1 MLIISK
7 LQLTS
12 LTKHTVLLGTAKR
25 PVVLSVLWKSKSIKV
40 ICKSPKDSETINA
53 CLVCDKARHLANQMS
68 DLLFGKGGR
77 RIPVVIFTNSL
88 RTLESI
94 ASLKQ
99 VDRNLMRQHV
109 YALQQ
114 HMEHGEVQTFNWVQ
128 DEAMIADVL
137 TKEMKHK
144 EGLEDLL
151 LKNKLQSITS
161 RDNSVSFESGEFQ
174 ITGRKLR
181 DKLAPKKNNPIKKKI
196 KKTTT
201 QPEKATIKEK
211 DTTDSE
217 EE

>member
-1 MLIISK
+1 MGGPGNQTLYLSI
-7 LQLTS
+7 QP
-12 LTKHTVLLGTAKR
+12 TVEEQNN
-25 PVVLSVLWKSKSIKV
+25 P
-40 ICKSPKDSETINA
+40 
-53 CLVCDKARHLANQMS
+53 ARHLANQLS
-68 DLLFGKGGR
+68 DLLFGKEGR
-77 RIPVVIFTNSL
+77 RIPVIIFTDSL
-88 RTLESI
+88 GTLESI
-94 ASLKQ
+94 ASSKQ

-114 HMEHGEVQTFNWVQ
+114 HMENGEVQTFNWVQ